1 MSIGSFT
8 IGGKPE
14 QQQQQAGGCGSHS
27 SPGGESSG
35 GCGSGGGGCGT
46 GSATDANNEQ
56 ALLRQLAEAQE
67 GKEIQGQLDIAADA
81 NLLTNFRRLFFKH
94 GKYLVRYPYIVP
106 RIMKN
111 YFKLMVLQK
120 PVLRQVEFA
129 VTYWCNAYC
138 DHCSAT
144 SMHRSNSGE
153 MQLELIERAMGECID
168 LGALSINITG
178 GEALQHPKIID
189 IVKAAHPKRA
199 IVSVA
204 SNGLLL
210 TKNMAKRLGDAGV
223 RIASLALDS
232 AHPEVHDERKKVK
245 GCYDT
250 LMKAI
255 KNCQDNGIEVFLC
268 TILTPVNMTNGD
280 AWEMVELAEKL
291 DCALTVNIAN
301 AVGSWTGNNEVL
313 LTDEQVEMFHDMVK
327 HPRVRWDGG
336 SNYLKSGC
344 PAGIEKIY
352 ISSFGEVTPCPRIHL
367 SYGNIKEES
376 LRDIWMRMVRPE
388 GEWGSIYRGGCP
400 VGDDAEFRERVMK
413 PIDDAGGRLHVKD
426 HPELGPAIF
435 GTEAKN

>member
-1 MSIGSFT
+1 MAIGTFSIGNQ
-8 IGGKPE
+8 PE
-14 QQQQQAGGCGSHS
+14 QQQQTGGGCGSHQAAS
-27 SPGGESSG
+27 GGESAG

-46 GSATDANNEQ
+46 GTAGDANGEQ
-56 ALLRQLAEAQE
+56 ALLQQLAEAQADRPVE
-67 GKEIQGQLDIAADA
+67 GQLNIDADA
-81 NLLTNFRRLFFKH
+81 GLISNFRRLFFKH
-94 GKYLVRYPYIVP
+94 SGFLARNPYIIP
-106 RIMKN
+106 RVMKN
-111 YFKLMVLQK
+111 YFKLIALQQ

-144 SMHRSNSGE
+144 TMHRSNPGE
-153 MQLELIERAMGECID
+153 MELELVERVMDECIK

-189 IVKAAHPKRA
+189 IVKAAHPNRA
-199 IVSVA
+199 IVSIA

-210 TKNMAKRLGDAGV
+210 TKTMAKKLGDAGV

-245 GCYDT
+245 GCFDT
-250 LMKAI
+250 LMKAV
-255 KNCQDNGIEVFLC
+255 KHCQDNDIEVFLC

-280 AWEMVELAEKL
+280 AYEMVELTEKL
-291 DCALTVNIAN
+291 NCKLTVNIAN

-313 LTDEQVEMFHDMVK
+313 LTDEQIKQFHEMVK
-327 HPRVRWDGG
+327 HPIVRWDGG

-352 ISSFGEVTPCPRIHL
+352 VSSFGEVTPCPRIHL
-367 SYGNIKEES
+367 SYGNVKEES
-376 LRDIWMRMVRPE
+376 LKDIWYRMVKPQ
-388 GEWGSIYRGGCP
+388 GEWGQIYRGGCP

-413 PIDDAGGRLHVKD
+413 PIDDAGGRLSVAD
-426 HPELGPAIF
+426 HPNLAGDI
-435 GTEAKN
+435 AKN